1 MLWKISVDV
10 FKVMVNLLAHIF
22 KVLLEVLF
30 IFKFLLLL
38 LKPLQFLFNLGLYIA
53 FLNIWYEFPC
63 HRGEVLQDVFSAN
76 LLWLCLDRLG

>member
-1 MLWKISVDV
+1 MLWEIPVDV
-10 FKVMVNLLAHIF
+10 LEVLVNLLAHLF

-38 LKPLQFLFNLGLYIA
+38 LKPLQFLFHLGLYIA

-63 HRGEVLQDVFSAN
+63 HRGEVLQDIFSAN
-76 LLWLCLDRLG
+76 LLWLCLNSLG